1 MSSATKFATYL
12 KGGWHKF
19 WSGEYSTTLPVL
31 ADGERA
37 IAQVDSGGR
46 LLVGGKLHRQ
56 VTVAQVTS
64 AAAYGAG
71 DGIGGKITVAN
82 AVRLPALS
90 GLLKSIQA
98 NFKSDNIT
106 ATVKVAIFKADPA
119 ASTFADNE
127 APSLHANDLMK
138 LIGEYTLGA
147 QMTDLGANSIFLVDN
162 INKPFQLAGTSLYA
176 VAWFA
181 TGTPTLGTTSDC
193 EITFGIEQD

>member
-12 KGGWHKF
+12 KGGWNKF
-19 WSGEYSTTLPVL
+19 FVGEYSTTLPVL
-31 ADGERA
+31 ADAERA
-37 IAQVDSGGR
+37 VAQMDAGGR

-56 VTVAQVTS
+56 VTVAQVTT
-64 AAAYGAG
+64 AGAYGAG
-71 DGIGGKITVAN
+71 DGIGGKITIAN

-90 GLLKSIQA
+90 GLLKSIEA

-119 ASTFADNE
+119 ASTFADNDP
-127 APSLHANDLMK
+127 PSLHANDLMK

-162 INKPFQLAGTSLYA
+162 INKVIQLAGTSLYA

-181 TGTPTLGTTSDC
+181 TGTPTLGTIGDC

>member
-37 IAQVDSGGR
+37 IAQVDAGGR
-46 LLVGGKLHRQ
+46 LKVDGRKHKLI
-56 VTVAQVTS
+56 TVAPVTN

-71 DGIGGKITVAN
+71 DGIGGLLTIAN

-90 GLLKSIQA
+90 GVLKSISA

-106 ATVKVAIFKADPA
+106 ATVRIALFKANPS
-119 ASTFADNE
+119 ASTFANNE
-127 APSLHANDLMK
+127 APSLHADDLMK
-138 LIGEYTLGA
+138 HIGSYTLGA
-147 QMTDLGANSIFLVDN
+147 QYTNLGAHSSFLLDN
-162 INKPFQLAGTSLYA
+162 INKVIELAGTSLYA
-176 VAWFA
+176 VAYFA

>member
-37 IAQVDSGGR
+37 IAQVDAGGR
-46 LLVGGKLHRQ
+46 LKVDGRKHKLI
-56 VTVAQVTS
+56 TVAPVTN

-71 DGIGGKITVAN
+71 DGIGGLLTIAN

-90 GLLKSIQA
+90 GVLKSISA

-106 ATVKVAIFKADPA
+106 ATVRIALFKANPS
-119 ASTFADNE
+119 ASTFASR
-127 APSLHANDLMK
+127 SLPNCGKRRDQGVERTSTSTLTSPARSRSTKRSIGWFEWPMV
-138 LIGEYTLGA
+138 LIGFMTAGGA
-147 QMTDLGANSIFLVDN
+147 RGR
-162 INKPFQLAGTSLYA
+162 
-176 VAWFA
+176 
-181 TGTPTLGTTSDC
+181 
-193 EITFGIEQD
+193 